1 VFSRIKLVLIAMLYG
16 LALATALSNTALLI
30 YYVSTGRPIGSALP
44 IALLGWGIILY
55 LHRRMGWPPFH

>member
-1 VFSRIKLVLIAMLYG
+1 MLYG